1 MIIQFSSRNFILDH
15 FVLLVMEYTTEW
27 MIDNELKS
35 VWRTALQ
42 AGKSMIEAFEDLL
55 L

>member
-27 MIDNELKS
+27 IIDNELKS
-35 VWRTALQ
+35 IWLTPLQ
-42 AGKSMIEAFEDLL
+42 AGKSMIGSDDNLL